1 MIVDKVLGSIT
12 TDIEIKKVLEDLDD
26 DSCDVLMKYIY
37 RCMEKNPVPS
47 LLKMHAKLAEK
58 AGSGCIIRAM
68 VDRKT
73 V

>member
-12 TDIEIKKVLEDLDD
+12 ESDIQKVLDGLDS

-37 RCMEKNPVPS
+37 RCMATNPTPL
-47 LLKMHAKLAEK
+47 LLKMHAQLAKK
-58 AGSGCIIRAM
+58 AGSGCIVRAM
-68 VDRKT
+68 ADRKT